1 MKESLLDKVIS
12 AKRDYEVGQV
22 IFYNNGQVGT
32 ETNSFA
38 KKMDKIYDSVELEM
52 LTSDLCSATA
62 SYARRYELDSMEVG
76 LQLGL
81 IYNANDVDEKRQ
93 IKPGAKPVNNIV
105 RYYDIGFNSYL
116 DGVQT
121 NEHEYGEHNV
131 THQGYI
137 HYDKLVEA
145 FNGSGV
151 EFTGPESFEEF
162 KELILSGVPFDISL
176 IADFK
181 KKQQSRLFGK

>member
-12 AKRDYEVGQV
+12 AKRDHEVGQV

-81 IYNANDVDEKRQ
+81 IY
-93 IKPGAKPVNNIV
+93 
-105 RYYDIGFNSYL
+105 IGGL
-116 DGVQT
+116 
-121 NEHEYGEHNV
+121 
-131 THQGYI
+131 
-137 HYDKLVEA
+137 LC
-145 FNGSGV
+145 
-151 EFTGPESFEEF
+151 
-162 KELILSGVPFDISL
+162 
-176 IADFK
+176 IARNKF
-181 KKQQSRLFGK
+181 